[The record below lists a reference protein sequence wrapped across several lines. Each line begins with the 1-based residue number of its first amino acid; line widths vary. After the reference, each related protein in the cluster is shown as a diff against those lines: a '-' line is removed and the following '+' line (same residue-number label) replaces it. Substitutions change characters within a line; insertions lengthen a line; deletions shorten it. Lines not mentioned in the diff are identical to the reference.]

1 MTRDEFLQAVVD
13 AGQADAR
20 VTGLF
25 LSGSLATGHADAYSD
40 IDLVLAVNAEA
51 HPAFVNQARA
61 WVAALA
67 ELVLWNQ
74 PYPAWPLFNAVTAE
88 WLRLDITVTVP
99 ERLTGSKA
107 TLKPLIDPQG
117 LYDAMPDRLPARE
130 VEPAKVRALTEEFLR
145 ISGMAPIALGREEY
159 VVGQTGVG
167 LLRGLLIELL
177 IEELALPRPPGA
189 LHLSRLLAREDM
201 AMLAALPLATATR
214 EGVLAAN
221 LACAAAFLPRA
232 RALAA
237 SAGAEWPSDLEA
249 AARACLKQALGVDLP

>member
-1 MTRDEFLQAVVD
+1 MTRDELLQAVVD
-13 AGQADAR
+13 AAQADVR

-40 IDLVLAVNAEA
+40 LDLVLAAAPEA
-51 HPAFVNQARA
+51 HPAFVDQARA

-67 ELVLWNQ
+67 NLVLWDR

-88 WLRLDITVTVP
+88 WLRLDITVTIP

-117 LYDAMPDRLPARE
+117 LYDALPDRLPARD
-130 VEPAKVRALTEEFLR
+130 VDPGKVRALTEEFLR

-159 VVGQTGVG
+159 VVGVTGAG

-177 IEELALPRPPGA
+177 IEEQALPQPPGA
-189 LHLSRLLAREDM
+189 LHLSRLLSPEDM
-201 AMLAALPLATATR
+201 AMLAALPPATATQ

-221 LACAAAFLPRA
+221 LACATVFLPRA

-237 SAGAEWPSDLEA
+237 CAGAVWPSDLEA
-249 AARACLKQALGVDLP
+249 AARARLRQALGVDLP